1 MYNYKPTILI
11 IFCFFILSGCS
22 EVQIDDLDEVENI
35 FYEKNN
41 QNPFNGIAVSYYPNE
56 NLESETSFIN
66 GKKEGI
72 YKEYFPT
79 GSLKAKI
86 TYSNNNKNGPSE
98 MYDQFG
104 NLTIRANYKDGREHG
119 EYEIYDNG
127 VILQKGT
134 IFDGKYDGLITNY
147 LDGKKTNE
155 ITYKLGKKHG
165 KYTRYSKEGIV
176 KYSLNYEQDK
186 SHGPF
191 STYKPKMIRVKNDD
205 PDSWLDYKIEYVAYL
220 YESGNIK
227 NEEFDGPLTRYDKNG
242 NVLEVINYKKG
253 KKDGSHEL
261 FKTTSSSDFPKAYVS
276 KHTSYKDGLRHGL
289 YYENCKCSGYKNSN
303 WCLEN
308 ENKFHKKGYFKDGL
322 LDGEFVTRKCD
333 VSNTPIKVESYK
345 NGLKHG
351 KVVTS
356 GFRIKTGQS
365 TLYCE
370 YINMVLENYNDG
382 IREGEFI
389 QYCDNGEPFLTAVYK
404 NGRTNAL
411 SIYKENGELLHK
423 VNCINGLIPDKERNM
438 LSLFRKKNIEPYALR
453 DNPYNGGC
461 NFYWRAGRE
470 WDARFL
476 PDEIGSYKLEI

>member
-253 KKDGSHEL
+253 KKDGLHTGWYENGQ
-261 FKTTSSSDFPKAYVS
+261 KSSERN
-276 KHTSYKDGLRHGL
+276 YKDGVILWSKQW
-289 YYENCKCSGYKNSN
+289 N
-303 WCLEN
+303 
-308 ENKFHKKGYFKDGL
+308 KDGS
-322 LDGEFVTRKCD
+322 V
-333 VSNTPIKVESYK
+333 
-345 NGLKHG
+345 
-351 KVVTS
+351 
-356 GFRIKTGQS
+356 
-365 TLYCE
+365 
-370 YINMVLENYNDG
+370 
-382 IREGEFI
+382 
-389 QYCDNGEPFLTAVYK
+389 
-404 NGRTNAL
+404 
-411 SIYKENGELLHK
+411 KE
-423 VNCINGLIPDKERNM
+423 
-438 LSLFRKKNIEPYALR
+438 
-453 DNPYNGGC
+453 
-461 NFYWRAGRE
+461 
-470 WDARFL
+470 
-476 PDEIGSYKLEI
+476 